1 MITLYWCPNTRASRI
16 MWLLGE
22 TGLDYETKH
31 IDIRDAEARKDP
43 GFQAAS
49 PMGKVPAIADGDV
62 TVADSAAIGLYI
74 ADRYPEAGL
83 APAVDD
89 PARGRYLFWMT
100 YTPGCIEPA
109 MMEMARG
116 LEPNRASSG
125 WGDFGLMIET
135 LEKGLGDGPWLLGET
150 FSAADVL
157 NGSSVYFMKQFG
169 MLTGNAAL
177 DAYAERCLARPAYQR
192 ALARNEAA

>member
-16 MWLLGE
+16 MWLME
-22 TGLDYETKH
+22 ESGLDYETKH

-43 GFQAAS
+43 GFLAAS
-49 PMGKVPAIADGDV
+49 PMGKVPAIADGAV

-74 ADRYPEAGL
+74 ADRYPETGL
-83 APAVDD
+83 APAADD

-100 YTPGCIEPA
+100 YTPGSIEPA
-109 MMEMARG
+109 MAEKFNG
-116 LEPNRASSG
+116 TEPNRASSG

-157 NGSSVYFMKQFG
+157 VGSSVYFMKQFD

-177 DAYAERCLARPAYQR
+177 DAYAERCLARPAYQK